1 MNLFK
6 TLAMVGLA
14 GVGIIGNGV
23 CSDDPKE
30 LVALKKEFE
39 ASSNKNTEESRQSYI
54 INLVRL
60 WEKYFKEAN
69 QGIKGH
75 RKLDCGAVAH
85 AISQLPPP
93 VDSINTPDL
102 LIGDWNS
109 PRHGY
114 RYNANGTWIML
125 PDCTTHGTWKI
136 TNNLYFE
143 DKDKKGNLIYLL
155 NKEYFIWGDTNLV
168 YIYRKAPKGDY
179 E

>member
-6 TLAMVGLA
+6 TLAMVGLM

-60 WEKYFKEAN
+60 WEKYFKEDDQSIRN
-69 QGIKGH
+69 
-75 RKLDCGAVAH
+75 RKLDCGSVAH
-85 AISQLPPP
+85 AIAQVSPP
-93 VDSINTPDL
+93 VNAISKPDL
-102 LIGDWNS
+102 LIGDWDS

-114 RYNANGTWIML
+114 RYVADGTWIMI
-125 PDCTTHGTWKI
+125 PDCKTHGTWKI
-136 TNNLYFE
+136 TNNLYFQ
-143 DKDKKGNLIYLL
+143 DADKKGSLIYLL
-155 NKEYFIWGDTNLV
+155 NKDYFVWGDTNLV
-168 YIYRKAPKGDY
+168 YIYRKVPNGPY